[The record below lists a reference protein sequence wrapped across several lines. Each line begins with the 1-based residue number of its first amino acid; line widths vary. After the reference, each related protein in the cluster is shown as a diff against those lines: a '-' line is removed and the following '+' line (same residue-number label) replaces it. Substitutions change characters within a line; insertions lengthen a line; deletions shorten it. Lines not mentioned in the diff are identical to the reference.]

1 MKSQVSIQTT
11 KQQSWV
17 DATGITVPLKFVP
30 AMDKKKE
37 ILAGNIYKKAL
48 AVEKILQELY
58 ELMNEATTEIR
69 MMIKAEHDLK
79 GKSVK
84 DKKRESSITWFSFNK
99 SLKIEADMHDI
110 VKWNPTLMAEAHEL
124 LKDFLGK
131 SLNADKEFIGELV
144 MEAFSNSK
152 GVIDSKMIFKL
163 LKYEN
168 KLKNA
173 KYSKACQLMREAQD
187 IDKTKMYQRVWE
199 KMEDGSY
206 RNINLNFSSL

>member
-1 MKSQVSIQTT
+1 
-11 KQQSWV
+11 
-17 DATGITVPLKFVP
+17 
-30 AMDKKKE
+30 
-37 ILAGNIYKKAL
+37 
-48 AVEKILQELY
+48 
-58 ELMNEATTEIR
+58 
-69 MMIKAEHDLK
+69 
-79 GKSVK
+79 
-84 DKKRESSITWFSFNK
+84 
-99 SLKIEADMHDI
+99 
-110 VKWNPTLMAEAHEL
+110 MAEAHEL

-199 KMEDGSY
+199 KME
-206 RNINLNFSSL
+206 